1 MLKRIKQNATL
12 SAIVSQRFNRYEA
25 FVDDQRFRQNS
36 LRMRFSEELAKHRVP
51 CMAAFISP
59 FRIVSAADSVPWEPT
74 IEDVNKRRWDYAE
87 LHRLVGGVDVGLPAP
102 YHMVVARDGAVG
114 LPVLPPTKDIYSA
127 TEQFNQCFAA
137 LLVGGVYCEA
147 INPDGL
153 EFGFVLDWRYLRL
166 QSDSQAAP
174 NVFHRQVR
182 LQMAPPIEA
191 ARLVGPRTIEVTAIE
206 AAMRVGR
213 SVLGRVPE
221 ISPEFL
227 LKGVTGVA
235 RRDWA
240 AALSN
245 LWVVVE
251 QITSHLWEQRV
262 LTPARANRTVTGRLD
277 QLADTRTWTVAT
289 RHELLHQVGA
299 LPASVLSE
307 LSVARRARNALAHRG
322 QHPGETESRAAYAST
337 LSLLE
342 IACGELPIPLKGLDL
357 ADHTLSDPFVPR
369 EAGPIEPTHWMPIP
383 KLPGEEELERLE
395 AIERSPGRSDA
406 D

>member
-1 MLKRIKQNATL
+1 MP
-12 SAIVSQRFNRYEA
+12 VS
-25 FVDDQRFRQNS
+25 D
-36 LRMRFSEELAKHRVP
+36 ELAKRRVP

-59 FRIVSAADSVPWEPT
+59 FRIVNALDSTQWAPT
-74 IEDVNKRRWDYAE
+74 LDDVNSRRWDYAE
-87 LHRLVGGVDVGLPAP
+87 LHRVVGGVDVGLPGP

-127 TEQFNQCFAA
+127 TERFNRCFAA

-147 INPDGL
+147 VNPDGL
-153 EFGFVLDWRYLRL
+153 EFGSIIDWTYLRI
-166 QSDSQAAP
+166 QSGSQAAP
-174 NVFHRQVR
+174 NVFHRHVR
-182 LQMAPPIEA
+182 MQMATPLEAIQLVEPRVIEMT
-191 ARLVGPRTIEVTAIE
+191 VVEN
-206 AAMRVGR
+206 AMRTGR
-213 SVLGRVPE
+213 SVLERIPE
-221 ISPEFL
+221 ISSEFL

-251 QITSHLWEQRV
+251 QLTSHLWEQRV
-262 LTPARANRTVTGRLD
+262 IAPARADRTVAGRLD
-277 QLADTRTWTVAT
+277 QLTDNRTWTVAT
-289 RHELLHQVGA
+289 RHELLHQIGA
-299 LPASVLSE
+299 LPAPLLSE
-307 LSVARRARNALAHRG
+307 LAIARRARNALSHRG
-322 QHPGETESRAAYAST
+322 QHPGETETRSAYAST

-342 IACGELPIPLKGLDL
+342 SACPDADIPLKQLDL

-369 EAGPIEPTHWMPIP
+369 EPVALEPTHWLAIP

-395 AIERSPGRSDA
+395 ARERSGQRSDA